1 MAKSPLELY
10 QQAFQLQGEQQI
22 QEAAVL
28 YKEIIKQ
35 FPGANESAYAAVQLE
50 KIMADDVAE
59 GVGRRSGAGGRLF
72 AVIAVLLLLALG
84 GMQYYLYNRLT
95 RQVSDLE
102 LTVRSM
108 AEALRQTQ
116 RGAAAPAEQPSSFA
130 RPPANAPR
138 GGRAKPVAHDG
149 APSAY

>member
-10 QQAFQLQGEQQI
+10 RQAFQLQGQQQI

-59 GVGRRSGAGGRLF
+59 TAVRRPGVGGRLF
-72 AVIAVLLLLALG
+72 AALAIVLLLALG
-84 GMQYYLYNRLT
+84 GMQYYLYDRLM
-95 RQVSDLE
+95 RQVADLE
-102 LTVRSM
+102 QTVRSM
-108 AEALRQTQ
+108 ATTLQQTRQSSSL
-116 RGAAAPAEQPSSFA
+116 EQPSSLQ
-130 RPPANAPR
+130 RPPVTRDTSPMM
-138 GGRAKPVAHDG
+138 H
-149 APSAY
+149 